1 VKIVRVLEMD
11 TVYLETTFI
20 SYLVALPSRDL
31 IVAAHQRVTSDWW
44 TYQRNKYDCYV
55 SEIVVDE
62 ASAGDENEIRKRLIV
77 LDSLE
82 LLDLTIEVS
91 NLTNAIIK
99 SEIIPRKAVRDAA
112 HIAVAT
118 VHEIDYLLTWNC
130 KHIANAQI
138 LRKIEKVCI
147 ESGYQMPVICTPEG
161 LMEDDN
167 D

>member
-1 VKIVRVLEMD
+1 MD

-44 TYQRNKYDCYV
+44 AYQRNKYDCYA

-62 ASAGDENEIRKRLIV
+62 ASVGDENEIRKRLIV

-82 LLDLTIEVS
+82 LLDLTTEVS

-99 SEIIPRKAVRDAA
+99 SEVIPRKAVRDAA

-161 LMEDDN
+161 LMEGDN